1 MATAAET
8 AFEKFQARMGEE
20 DGAGEWFEMTQD
32 RINDFADVTIDHQFI
47 HVDPEAA
54 KASPFGTTIAHGFL
68 TLSMLTH
75 LSGSI
80 PNDPETVKG
89 VVMGVN
95 YGFDKVRFVSPVPSS
110 SRIRATSTL
119 KDAVLKDP
127 NTIQVTRTYTIE
139 VEGSDRPAVIA
150 DWITRLTYG

>member
-8 AFEKFQARMGEE
+8 AFEKFQARVGEA
-20 DGAGEWFEMTQD
+20 DGSGDWFEMTQE

-75 LSGSI
+75 LAGSV
-80 PNDPETVKG
+80 PNDPEAFKG
-89 VVMGVN
+89 VIMGVN
-95 YGFDKVRFVSPVPSS
+95 YGFDKVRFVSPVPSGS
-110 SRIRATSTL
+110 KIRASSVL
-119 KDAVLKDP
+119 KEAELKDP
-127 NTIQVTRTYTIE
+127 NTIQVTRTFAIE
-139 VEGSDRPAVIA
+139 VEGSDRPAVVA